1 MHNVPSTIVWVRVR
15 PGIAI
20 LKAIDIVFG
29 ADKVKT
35 CEKPVL
41 AKEIVL

>member
-1 MHNVPSTIVWVRVR
+1 MNRDSIGLGLGLGLGLV
-15 PGIAI
+15 I
-20 LKAIDIVFG
+20 LKVITITFR

-41 AKEIVL
+41 AGEIVL

>member
-1 MHNVPSTIVWVRVR
+1 MHDVPSTIVRVRVR
-15 PGIAI
+15 IR
-20 LKAIDIVFG
+20 

-41 AKEIVL
+41 AREIVL

>member
-1 MHNVPSTIVWVRVR
+1 VL
-15 PGIAI
+15 GIGLGLVI
-20 LKAIDIVFG
+20 LKIKTITFR

-41 AKEIVL
+41 AHREK